1 MLFFKLDL
9 CKCMIFL
16 SLINVQNN
24 GCIWVENEDVEF
36 TSTLQFGVL
45 IYQNTAEIQL
55 QIQIGIKFDDVLQK
69 QHEISKSS

>member
-1 MLFFKLDL
+1 MQK
-9 CKCMIFL
+9 KNFL